1 MIQMGLCFIPIVRS
15 TIIQWLLFSPF
26 THISQLYGLFPGAQ
40 IDPRFNETLAHA
52 ANVSLL
58 LRGDSS
64 SGWPT
69 AWRANL
75 FARLLQGE
83 TAYYYMTRLISR
95 YSYDNLWSINSVF
108 QIDGNFGGVSWS
120 LSGHSDFLTGYAPG
134 GTNAVAEMI
143 LQSHN
148 GEIHLLPAIPQSW
161 THGSV
166 SGFRARGG
174 FTLDIAWSAGV
185 LSWATLTSTL
195 GTFARVRYNETA
207 INLSLQRNDSVHLAL
222 SDFQ

>member
-1 MIQMGLCFIPIVRS
+1 QIQEWARDYDSNG
-15 TIIQWLLFSPF
+15 PF

-52 ANVSLL
+52 ANISLL

-95 YSYDNLWSINSVF
+95 YSYDNLWSSNSVF
-108 QIDGNFGGVSWS
+108 QIDGNFGVFSV
-120 LSGHSDFLTGYAPG
+120 FCIYA
-134 GTNAVAEMI
+134 
-143 LQSHN
+143 
-148 GEIHLLPAIPQSW
+148 
-161 THGSV
+161 
-166 SGFRARGG
+166 
-174 FTLDIAWSAGV
+174 V
-185 LSWATLTSTL
+185 L
-195 GTFARVRYNETA
+195 
-207 INLSLQRNDSVHLAL
+207 
-222 SDFQ
+222 